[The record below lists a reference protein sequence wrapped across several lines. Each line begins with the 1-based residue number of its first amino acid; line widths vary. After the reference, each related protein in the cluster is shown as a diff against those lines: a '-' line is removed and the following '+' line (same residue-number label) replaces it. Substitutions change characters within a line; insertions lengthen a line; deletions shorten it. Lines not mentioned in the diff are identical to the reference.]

1 MVNVYRSPDRREM
14 GTRIAPAGERPDLPL
29 VAWYAASSGVDV
41 ADLSVV
47 PVSE

>member
-1 MVNVYRSPDRREM
+1 VLSDGLHHPL
-14 GTRIAPAGERPDLPL
+14 LPL
-29 VAWYAASSGVDV
+29 VAWYAASSVVDV